1 MQEQHVYISVL
12 HIQDNYNFLKS
23 VILSRYINIFMIIIL
38 PLTLLSYIFKSAK
51 LSYLLVYVLT
61 DYAR

>member
-1 MQEQHVYISVL
+1 MQEQHMYISAL
-12 HIQDNYNFLKS
+12 HIEDNYNFLKS
-23 VILSRYINIFMIIIL
+23 VIVSRYNIFIIIIL

-51 LSYLLVYVLT
+51 LSSLLVYILA